1 MKEAPFISDQACV
14 ESSAD
19 PENNNIALPGVAGS
33 HPFAGF

>member
-19 PENNNIALPGVAGS
+19 PENNNIALPGVVFS
-33 HPFAGF
+33 K